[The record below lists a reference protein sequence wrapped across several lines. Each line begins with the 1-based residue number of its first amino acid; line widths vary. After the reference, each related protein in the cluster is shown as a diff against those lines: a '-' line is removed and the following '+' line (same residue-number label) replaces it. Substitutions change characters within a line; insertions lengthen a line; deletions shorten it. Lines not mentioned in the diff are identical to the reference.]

1 MLLSEVDYKK
11 SQFKFKLWGVE
22 FKAHKKLHI
31 LSIKIPVLR
40 NIFFIWKIEEFKKY
54 VIENS
59 KIEITIIFEYKII

>member
-11 SQFKFKLWGVE
+11 SQFKFKLWRVE

-40 NIFFIWKIEEFKKY
+40 NIFFIWKIKEFKKH
-54 VIENS
+54 ITNNS
-59 KIEITIIFEYKII
+59 RIGISIIFNYKII